1 MRYIFAVLIIFSF
14 FFSSWGQIKLAPLS
28 HNASLLKST
37 SVHTQ
42 ASSHYADILQ
52 LNVQTLQS
60 DSLCVDSNLLSE
72 PFARLEFDPV
82 GIIGGDLE
90 VNENCL
96 TFTAGFIQVPVV
108 DSIDLFLIDEEEN
121 VVTLLLIVKTL
132 PPLQLPVIDN
142 FSAVG
147 PYPNQGFW
155 LDREAYINRN
165 LAHEPLSLGAATLD
179 GVNENGIP
187 YGGGTGIS
195 DHLTSVFLDIEG
207 LDFPVLQYFYQA
219 RGRGFAGFPREQ
231 DSLILEFKTQE
242 GTWEQIKA
250 YPGLGDEGVQPFQ
263 YEEISILPKYRY
275 EGFQFRFKNISRR
288 DGILGAWHLDYVIVS
303 DEPVPTSNIADV
315 SLLSEPTGVL
325 APYRAMPAT
334 QFMNWVSTRTASEIT
349 IKISNNFPNTQEV
362 SNSRLLV
369 NEIPGSIPLIEETL
383 LEVPPVV
390 PENQRTLSPGQFT
403 FQNPIKRRDGLINAL
418 EFLNVM
424 DGDSAQVEM
433 VYEIEPENEET
444 RPAFSANNRVSS
456 TTDLIDYYAYDDG
469 SAEVGIFVQG
479 TGQFDLV
486 AQEYEAI
493 AGDTLKAIRIM
504 FPFVFTEGE
513 RQRFEL
519 LVWTDS
525 LPSAPVYSFF
535 YDQPI
540 FASQHGEGIGSFTN
554 YALKTELGQDTS
566 IYIPPGKFYI
576 GWRQV
581 SSSSPFGLY
590 IGFDRDSPQAT
601 SHIFFNT
608 TGSWNQVTPGGD
620 VEGAIMIRP
629 VFGAERQVTTQ
640 VQSPPGSLHKI
651 SLSPNPTSDALLITS
666 KAFDVMQSVIEVY
679 NISGQKVMQTS
690 DRNKI
695 NVSGLVSGYY
705 IILLKDTEGHIEAS
719 QSFIK
724 T

>member
-1 MRYIFAVLIIFSF
+1 MRYIFAVLITCSF
-14 FFSSWGQIKLAPLS
+14 FASSWGQIQLAPLS
-28 HNASLLKST
+28 HNVSLLKKAPE
-37 SVHTQ
+37 HTQ
-42 ASSHYADILQ
+42 ASSQYAEVLQ

-60 DSLCVDSNLLSE
+60 DSLCVDTFLLSE
-72 PFARLEFDPV
+72 PFDSLEFDPV
-82 GIIGGDLE
+82 GIIGGELE
-90 VNENCL
+90 VDEHCL

-108 DSIDLFLIDEEEN
+108 DSIDLFLIDVEEN
-121 VVTLLLIVKTL
+121 VVPILLIVKTL
-132 PPLQLPVIDN
+132 PPLQLPLIDN
-142 FSAVG
+142 FSASG
-147 PYPNQGFW
+147 PYPNQEFW
-155 LDREAYINRN
+155 LDRDAYVNRN
-165 LAHEPLSLGAATLD
+165 LAHQPISLGVATLD
-179 GVNENGIP
+179 GIDENGIP

-195 DHLTSVFLDIEG
+195 DYLTSVFLDLEG
-207 LDFPVLQYFYQA
+207 LDFPALQYFYQA

-242 GTWEQIKA
+242 GSWKQIKA
-250 YPGLGDEGVQPFQ
+250 YPGPGDGGVQAFQ
-263 YEEISILPKYRY
+263 YEEIPIAPEYRY

-288 DGILGAWHLDYVIVS
+288 DGILGTWHLDYVIVS
-303 DEPVPTSNIADV
+303 DEPVPTSNIPDV

-334 QFMNWVSTRTASEIT
+334 QFMNWVSSRTASEIG
-349 IKISNNFPNTQEV
+349 IQISNNFPNTQEV

-369 NEIPGSIPLIEETL
+369 NELPDSTALIEETL

-390 PENQRTLSPGQFT
+390 PENQRTLSPGQFS

-418 EFLNVM
+418 QSLNVM
-424 DGDSAQVEM
+424 EGDSAQVEM
-433 VYEIEPENEET
+433 VYEIEPENEEN
-444 RPAFSANNRVSS
+444 RPAFAANNRVSA

-493 AGDTLKAIRIM
+493 EGDTLKAIRIM
-504 FPFVFTEGE
+504 FPFVFSDGE

-525 LPSAPVYSFF
+525 LPSDPVFSSF

-554 YALKTELGQDTS
+554 YALKDELGQDTS
-566 IYIPPGKFYI
+566 IYIPRGKFYV

-581 SSSSPFGLY
+581 SSSNPFGLY
-590 IGFDRDSPQAT
+590 VGFDRDSPQAT

-608 TGSWNQVTPGGD
+608 TGSWNQVMPGGD
-620 VEGAIMIRP
+620 IQGAIMIRP
-629 VFGAERQVTTQ
+629 VFGAERQITTQ
-640 VQSPPGSLHKI
+640 TESPISGQHEI
-651 SLSPNPTSDALLITS
+651 SLYPNPSSDMMHITA
-666 KAFDVMQSVIEVY
+666 KGFDIRQSMLEVY
-679 NISGQKVMQTS
+679 NTSGQKILQAT
-690 DRNKI
+690 NKQKI
-695 NVSGLVSGYY
+695 NVSSLLPGYY
-705 IILLKDTEGHIEAS
+705 IVLIKNSSGHIQAS

-724 T
+724 N